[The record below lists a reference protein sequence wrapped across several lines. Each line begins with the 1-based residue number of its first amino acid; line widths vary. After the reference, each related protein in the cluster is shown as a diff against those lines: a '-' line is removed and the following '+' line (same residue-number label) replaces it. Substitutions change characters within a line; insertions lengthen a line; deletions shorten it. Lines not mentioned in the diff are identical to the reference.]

1 MKAHDWEDMKE
12 QTCRPVVLHCKVLMT
27 VSDAGRLP
35 LKPLSLV
42 AVIPWDC
49 SSMFIL
55 RLTAF
60 MASTSRISADGP
72 CTPLTSYTLR
82 TLSEL

>member
-42 AVIPWDC
+42 AVTVCCDPLGLLFYVYIETDC
-49 SSMFIL
+49 FHGL
-55 RLTAF
+55 YFTHK
-60 MASTSRISADGP
+60 
-72 CTPLTSYTLR
+72 C
-82 TLSEL
+82 